1 MIRQSTKSLNMD
13 QTRVI
18 IKTGDLEIFTDPLF
32 DKVFLNLIENA
43 LRHEEKVTTI
53 VFSPIKHDT
62 TLSLI
67 YKDDGAGINTKEK
80 EMIFERGFGK
90 NTGYG
95 LFLIHH
101 ILAITRMS
109 IVENGEPGMGARF
122 EMSVPAGAYRNT

>member
-67 YKDDGAGINTKEK
+67 YKDDGAGINTKK
-80 EMIFERGFGK
+80 K
-90 NTGYG
+90 K
-95 LFLIHH
+95 
-101 ILAITRMS
+101 
-109 IVENGEPGMGARF
+109 
-122 EMSVPAGAYRNT
+122 